1 MQTLYRQNVPYLVPA
16 HQVSAKLAEG
26 FTRAPVNTQPSAAIN
41 AQPSVQIPPDAVPP
55 EGLINVNTCNAAELV
70 ALQGI
75 GVKTA
80 NEIIDGR
87 PYESLDWFLA
97 DPRTVPHLEK
107 FTL

>member
-1 MQTLYRQNVPYLVPA
+1 MPILYRENVAYEVPEGLVA
-16 HQVSAKLAEG
+16 VRLTQG
-26 FTRAPVNTQPSAAIN
+26 FTRGVIN
-41 AQPSVQIPPDAVPP
+41 AQPKAAIAPSDS

-97 DPRTVPHLEK
+97 DPRTVPHLDK

>member
-1 MQTLYRQNVPYLVPA
+1 MPILYRENVAYEVPDGLVA
-16 HQVSAKLAEG
+16 VRLTQG
-26 FTRAPVNTQPSAAIN
+26 FSRGVIN
-41 AQPSVQIPPDAVPP
+41 AQPKAAIAPDEPTP